1 MKHSLFE
8 KKAGIFNFYWIA
20 PVVFALGLSGCNNF
34 SGNTTEVPIQSEA
47 LVGSNDSGN
56 DDSFSN
62 TDAQDFDLCG
72 DTLPSDPSSY
82 PLEVYPLYIEYAS
95 YDWSQSTETI
105 PELID
110 IRESFCP
117 NANMGYIR
125 GGEAISEDDPILDVA
140 ILGYFI
146 NPSQAQKALA
156 SLEDGL
162 VKLKSENKGTNLVSA
177 HLGGPIRLKELP
189 DSSENIGRRARL
201 SEQQI
206 QDLLSIDVHGDIGI
220 TVDILVPTY
229 IPEGYEVHSITAF
242 RQGEDEWGFA
252 PSYEIVYR
260 SPGDS
265 CFRVDGFTSTGGA
278 GAEDVQY
285 AEAFSPIL
293 GKVTLMYIDFV
304 QERNGPFLNLKYFS
318 YPTRFG
324 GSQLYDFGS
333 ADCTD
338 TLSLNEAV
346 KVVES
351 LQYLRHPLHRNRSNS
366 SN

>member
-1 MKHSLFE
+1 MARSFFE
-8 KKAGIFNFYWIA
+8 KKVGKINLYWIA
-20 PVVFALGLSGCNNF
+20 PILFALGLSSCNNI
-34 SGNTTEVPIQSEA
+34 SENTTEVPIKSED
-47 LVGSNDSGN
+47 LVESNDSDN

-72 DTLPSDPSSY
+72 DTLPPDPSSY
-82 PLEVYPLYIEYAS
+82 PLEVYPLYIESSSFDWAS
-95 YDWSQSTETI
+95 STESVS
-105 PELID
+105 ELVD
-110 IRESFCP
+110 VRENLCP
-117 NANMGYIR
+117 DAHMGRIFV
-125 GGEAISEDDPILDVA
+125 GESSENSPTSDAA
-140 ILGYFI
+140 ILGYYFEQ
-146 NPSQAQKALA
+146 NQAQKALA
-156 SLEDGL
+156 SLEEKL
-162 VKLKSENKGTNLVSA
+162 TELKSDNKGDNLTGA
-177 HLGGPIRLKELP
+177 YLGGPIELDEP
-189 DSSENIGRRARL
+189 PASPEIVGEKARL

-206 QDLLSIDVHGDIGI
+206 QDLLAIDVHSDIGI

-229 IPEGYEVHSITAF
+229 VPEGYEVQSIDAF

-260 SPGDS
+260 SPNDS
-265 CFRVDGFTSTGGA
+265 CFRVNGVTLTGGA

-285 AEAFSPIL
+285 AEALSPIL

-366 SN
+366 PN